1 MATKKTN
8 GSSGTQLSESFKNEV
23 DSYEKSFKTIE
34 RFIDGVRAKPGM
46 YIIKHVQ
53 RNLPKCNGSDFIGK
67 ISV

>member
-46 YIIKHVQ
+46 YIGPLGG
-53 RNLPKCNGSDFIGK
+53 R
-67 ISV
+67 